1 MCPMIFTGSGQMG
14 FARVAKTRITY
25 VRSSVAWTKL
35 TSVQGLSSKVT
46 VTFPTDRV
54 RRRNINAEFHP
65 TARPDLRCRV
75 EALFAGEF
83 VRVVAATPM
92 RGDRQPAD
100 FQDYAQDCRRCF
112 EEAGL
117 PTAFFAEYIARRFTY
132 STLGRDHQNAASY
145 FAADAGYRVR
155 LLEFDRQSMLALT
168 KV

>member
-1 MCPMIFTGSGQMG
+1 MDD
-14 FARVAKTRITY
+14 
-25 VRSSVAWTKL
+25 L
-35 TSVQGLSSKVT
+35 TSVEGLSSKVTVTVTVT

-83 VRVVAATPM
+83 VRVVATTPI

-100 FQDYAQDCRRCF
+100 FQDYAQGCRRCF
-112 EEAGL
+112 EEPGL
-117 PTAFFAEYIARRFTY
+117 RTACFAECIARRFTY
-132 STLGRDHQNAASY
+132 STLGREHQNAASY

-155 LLEFDRQSMLALT
+155 LLEFDRQPMLALT